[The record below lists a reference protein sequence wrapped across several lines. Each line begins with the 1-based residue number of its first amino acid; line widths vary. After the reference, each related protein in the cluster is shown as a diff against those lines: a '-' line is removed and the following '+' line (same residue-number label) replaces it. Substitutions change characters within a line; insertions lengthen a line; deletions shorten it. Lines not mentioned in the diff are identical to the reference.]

1 MYHRLLSLRQT
12 NTNVQLA
19 MSAITHLNQLDPS
32 KSYTYADYLTWQFQE
47 RVELIKGKLFKMSP
61 SPKRKH
67 QSCVVNL
74 VNEIHSFLK
83 GHSCKVYIAPFDVP
97 LPKEASSTYT
107 VVQPDLCVV
116 CDPNKLDEAGCVGAP
131 DLIVEILSPA
141 TTKKDKTDKY
151 DLYQE
156 SGVLEY
162 WIVYPEEE
170 FIEAFVLKGKHY
182 QRKGIYLKG
191 EQMTTDILKGFNLNV
206 DDVFEE

>member
-1 MYHRLLSLRQT
+1 
-12 NTNVQLA
+12 
-19 MSAITHLNQLDPS
+19 MSAITHLNQLDLS

-61 SPKRKH
+61 APKRKH

-83 GHSCKVYIAPFDVP
+83 GHSCKVYIAPFDVR
-97 LPKEASSTYT
+97 LPKEDGSTYT

-116 CDPNKLDEAGCVGAP
+116 CDSSKLDEAGCVGAP
-131 DLIVEILSPA
+131 DLVIEILSPA

-162 WIVYPEEE
+162 WIVYPGEE
-170 FIEAFVLKGKHY
+170 FIEVFVLKGKLY

-191 EQMTTDILKGFNLNV
+191 EQMTTDILKGFSLNL